1 MTLARG
7 IALAQGWTLFCPE
20 TLEVLMV
27 HLRGG
32 GGGGRMSLSIFKR
45 EETFPLFIQ
54 GALSYA
60 FKR

>member
-32 GGGGRMSLSIFKR
+32 VGG
-45 EETFPLFIQ
+45 ENVTFYF
-54 GALSYA
+54 
-60 FKR
+60 

>member
-7 IALAQGWTLFCPE
+7 IALAQGWTLLCPDSGSADGP
-20 TLEVLMV
+20 LEGV
-27 HLRGG
+27 
-32 GGGGRMSLSIFKR
+32 GGGRMSLSIFKR

-54 GALSYA
+54 GVLSYA